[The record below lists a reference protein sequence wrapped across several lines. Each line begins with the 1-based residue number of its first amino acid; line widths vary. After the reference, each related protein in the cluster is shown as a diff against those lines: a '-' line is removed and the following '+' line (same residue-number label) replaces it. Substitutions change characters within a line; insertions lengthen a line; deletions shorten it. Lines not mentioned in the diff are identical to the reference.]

1 MTREEQIE
9 QAWFCK
15 ACLSSHCYDEKSF
28 KEAAQWA
35 DKTMIKK
42 ACNWLK
48 NIMYIQT
55 DYEEDMDGVG
65 CNFNFI
71 TCDFDSV
78 DEFIECFKKAME
90 E

>member
-28 KEAAQWA
+28 KEAAKWA
-35 DKTMIKK
+35 DKTMIDK
-42 ACNWLK
+42 ACKLL
-48 NIMYIQT
+48 NILLYNRYAGNGQH
-55 DYEEDMDGVG
+55 EAASCE
-65 CNFNFI
+65 NI
-71 TCDFDSV
+71 TKK
-78 DEFIECFKKAME
+78 EFIENFKRLME